1 MSQSWSARLY
11 AEQDSVLLAFLDEA
25 QAALDDLLSGF
36 DASRTT
42 PNVFASVPPT
52 LAAAEANLVASTVLN
67 VPAPVGALASATAS
81 VPVASESSSESQSG
95 TVDGDSDGIDL
106 AGGGSNAAPSG
117 GRRVKLPMRATLLLQ
132 EFFRLNISHPYPTE
146 DEKQQVRASMVEMD
160 DNRRKHSHQYD
171 LHANFAVCIFRTA
184 RHHHGTDEPPGRP
197 FHDEYAEAIVASM
210 AAGR

>member
-25 QAALDDLLSGF
+25 KSALDDLLGGV

-42 PNVFASVPPT
+42 PNVLASVPPT
-52 LAAAEANLVASTVLN
+52 LAAAEANLVASVLHQN
-67 VPAPVGALASATAS
+67 APAPVGASATAS

-95 TVDGDSDGIDL
+95 TIDGDSDGIDL
-106 AGGGSNAAPSG
+106 AGGGSKAAPSG

-160 DNRRKHSHQYD
+160 DNRR
-171 LHANFAVCIFRTA
+171 
-184 RHHHGTDEPPGRP
+184 
-197 FHDEYAEAIVASM
+197 
-210 AAGR
+210 